1 MAGVITVGNR
11 TSIATWLL
19 LYVRVHVATSINTP
33 NFPIS
38 THSSIWPSTVRY
50 PVRPVVL
57 IGNSLVLSCLV
68 LSRPAVSFRCNTQF
82 GKELLQ
88 YHVTHSAPG
97 SW

>member
-1 MAGVITVGNR
+1 MAGVITVGDR

-19 LYVRVHVATSINTP
+19 FYASVHVATSINTP

-38 THSSIWPSTVRY
+38 THSSIWPSTVRN

-68 LSRPAVSFRCNTQF
+68 LSCLA
-82 GKELLQ
+82 LLCHFAAIHNLVKNC
-88 YHVTHSAPG
+88 YNIK
-97 SW
+97 

>member
-1 MAGVITVGNR
+1 MAGVITVGDR

-19 LYVRVHVATSINTP
+19 FYVRVHVATSINTP

-57 IGNSLVLSCLV
+57 IGNSLVLSCL
-68 LSRPAVSFRCNTQF
+68 A
-82 GKELLQ
+82 LLCHFAAIHNLVKNCYNIIIQ
-88 YHVTHSAPG
+88 N
-97 SW
+97 

>member
-38 THSSIWPSTVRY
+38 IHSSIWPSTVRY
-50 PVRPVVL
+50 PVRPAVVL
-57 IGNSLVLSCLV
+57 IGNSLVLSCCV
-68 LSRPAVSFRCNTQF
+68 LSCLALLSRFAAIHNLVP
-82 GKELLQ
+82 ELLQ
-88 YHVTHSAPG
+88 YLEMNSN
-97 SW
+97 